1 MSYKIIIDSC
11 GELTDDMKASG
22 RFSNVPLGL
31 SVGDYHIMDDEN
43 FDQLDFI
50 KRVDESPVGPMSTC
64 PSPEAYLN
72 SYLGDEE
79 RVYVVTLS
87 SQLSGSYNSAVLAK
101 NLYIEEYGENKKIHV
116 VDSKSASVGE
126 TLIGRTIYECEEK
139 GMDYDAVVSEAESYR
154 DKINTFFVLESLE
167 TLRKNGRLSN
177 LKAFVASKLNI
188 KPVMGSTDEGTIQ
201 QLDQGRGMN
210 KALDKMVEHIVKATP
225 DCKNRILGL
234 SHCNNEERAKLV
246 KEKLEK
252 VAEFKD
258 IIILNTRGVS
268 TMYANQG
275 GIIIAV

>member
-11 GELTDDMKASG
+11 GELTDEMKTSG
-22 RFSNVPLGL
+22 RFSNVALGL
-31 SVGDYHIMDDEN
+31 SVGDYHITDDES
-43 FDQLDFI
+43 FDQLDFL

-64 PSPEAYLN
+64 PSPEAFMKAYE
-72 SYLGDEE
+72 GDDE

-87 SQLSGSYNSAVLAK
+87 SQLSGSYNSAVLAR
-101 NLYIEEYGENKKIHV
+101 NLYFEEHGQDKKIHV

-126 TLIGRTIYECEEK
+126 TIIGKMIYDCEEK
-139 GMDYDAVVSEAESYR
+139 GMSFEETIEQAENYR
-154 DKINTFFVLESLE
+154 DEINTFFVLESLE

-188 KPVMGSTDEGTIQ
+188 KPVMGSTDEGSIQ
-201 QLDQGRGMN
+201 QLDQARGMN
-210 KALDKMVEHIVKATP
+210 KALDKMVELIVKATP
-225 DCKNRILGL
+225 SPQLKVLGL
-234 SHCNNEERAKLV
+234 SHCNNAERAEFVKKKL
-246 KEKLEK
+246 KQ
-252 VAEFKD
+252 AADFKD